1 MITDNTNYNINN
13 ICAVIL
19 AGGLS
24 SRIGGGVKSL
34 IKFNDKIIIDR
45 ILENLNNQV
54 QKIIINANKKI
65 EIFDKYRVNIVQ
77 DSIKGYLGPLAGI
90 HASLEWIA
98 LNEKNVDW
106 LVTVPGDTPFI
117 PANLIE
123 KLLNKAKNYNHKI
136 VLAKSSGKVHPII
149 GIWHLSLLKS
159 LSIDLNS
166 GTRKILDWANKH
178 PIGYEEFTNTDY
190 DPFFNINYKE
200 DILKAEKIENKFFIY

>member
-1 MITDNTNYNINN
+1 MNN
-13 ICAVIL
+13 IYAVIL

-54 QKIIINANKKI
+54 QSIIINANKKI
-65 EIFDKYRVNIVQ
+65 NIFDKYEVNIIQ

-90 HASLEWIA
+90 HASLEWIY
-98 LNEKNVDW
+98 LNQKNIDW

-117 PANLIE
+117 PTNLVE
-123 KLLNKAKNYNHKI
+123 KLLNKAINFNHKI
-136 VLAKSSGKVHPII
+136 VLAKSSGKVHPVI

-159 LSIDLNS
+159 LSVDLKS

-178 PIGYEEFTNTDY
+178 SLGFEEFVNTDY

-200 DILKAEKIENKFFIY
+200 DILKAEKIENKYYIY